1 MTIAQIINAI
11 VVYAWLGLVL
21 FFLWRHAIGAGA
33 QSRKLM
39 TLLAESNQKSADAA
53 HEAAQA
59 ALQLAELLRK
69 RNNA

>member
-1 MTIAQIINAI
+1 MTIAQVINAI
-11 VVYAWLGLVL
+11 IIYSWLAAVL

-39 TLLAESNQKSADAA
+39 TLLADSNQKSAEAA
-53 HEAAQA
+53 HQAAEA

>member
-1 MTIAQIINAI
+1 MTLAQIINAI
-11 VVYAWLGLVL
+11 IIYSWLVAVL

-39 TLLAESNQKSADAA
+39 SLLAESNQKSAEAA

-69 RNNA
+69 RNNV

>member
-1 MTIAQIINAI
+1 MTIAQVINAI
-11 VVYAWLGLVL
+11 IIYSWLAAVL

-39 TLLAESNQKSADAA
+39 TLLADSNQKSAEAA
-53 HEAAQA
+53 HKAAEA

-69 RNNA
+69 RNV

>member
-1 MTIAQIINAI
+1 MTVAQIINAVI
-11 VVYAWLGLVL
+11 VYSWLALVL

-33 QSRKLM
+33 QSRRLM

-69 RNNA
+69 RNA

>member
-11 VVYAWLGLVL
+11 VVYGWLFAVL
-21 FFLWRHAIGAGA
+21 YFLWRHAIGAGA

-39 TLLAESNQKSADAA
+39 TLLAESNQKSAEAA
-53 HEAAQA
+53 HKAAEA

-69 RNNA
+69 RNA